1 MNYLANVIYPNP
13 RAELMCQEGSL
24 DARFN
29 KLDRKIKSSV
39 KLAGLF
45 ERRCTKYQK
54 KLYAVDTEGI

>member
-1 MNYLANVIYPNP
+1 
-13 RAELMCQEGSL
+13 MCQEGSL

-29 KLDRKIKSSV
+29 KLDRKKIKPSV

-45 ERRCTKYQK
+45 ERRRGKYQK